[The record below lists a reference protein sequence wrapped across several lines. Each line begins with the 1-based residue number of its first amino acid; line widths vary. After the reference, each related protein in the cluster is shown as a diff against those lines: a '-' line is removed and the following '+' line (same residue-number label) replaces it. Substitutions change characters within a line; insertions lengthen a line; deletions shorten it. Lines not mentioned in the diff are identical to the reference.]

1 MDSKEKTPCKHLF
14 EDIIINPY
22 GEVYACCGI
31 GVCHIPQMRLGNIH
45 QEPIQ
50 TIYERAFEDVLKIWL
65 YTEGPQD
72 VLAFSPTRASC
83 PSSGTTYLKPTV
95 CRYCFIIVKPK
106 QKMKDEPNN
115 KKHLTPRQIINRY
128 RKGVY
133 VDESIEVIS
142 SVISSC
148 GQTFDSI
155 AVAFPTTLAEKVL
168 DNLTTVQL
176 LYERQAAGQPIDD
189 IVIED
194 YPRLKDILQD
204 LSSPLYGIPC
214 TRIRRTTTLWTY

>member
-72 VLAFSPTRASC
+72 VLAF
-83 PSSGTTYLKPTV
+83 
-95 CRYCFIIVKPK
+95 VKK
-106 QKMKDEPNN
+106 KTGQKFN
-115 KKHLTPRQIINRY
+115 
-128 RKGVY
+128 
-133 VDESIEVIS
+133 
-142 SVISSC
+142 
-148 GQTFDSI
+148 
-155 AVAFPTTLAEKVL
+155 
-168 DNLTTVQL
+168 
-176 LYERQAAGQPIDD
+176 
-189 IVIED
+189 
-194 YPRLKDILQD
+194 
-204 LSSPLYGIPC
+204 
-214 TRIRRTTTLWTY
+214 

>member
-72 VLAFSPTRASC
+72 VLACLLYTSPSPRDGLLSRM
-83 PSSGTTYLKPTV
+83 PSS
-95 CRYCFIIVKPK
+95 
-106 QKMKDEPNN
+106 
-115 KKHLTPRQIINRY
+115 
-128 RKGVY
+128 
-133 VDESIEVIS
+133 
-142 SVISSC
+142 
-148 GQTFDSI
+148 
-155 AVAFPTTLAEKVL
+155 A
-168 DNLTTVQL
+168 
-176 LYERQAAGQPIDD
+176 
-189 IVIED
+189 
-194 YPRLKDILQD
+194 
-204 LSSPLYGIPC
+204 
-214 TRIRRTTTLWTY
+214 

>member
-1 MDSKEKTPCKHLF
+1 
-14 EDIIINPY
+14 
-22 GEVYACCGI
+22 
-31 GVCHIPQMRLGNIH
+31 
-45 QEPIQ
+45 
-50 TIYERAFEDVLKIWL
+50 
-65 YTEGPQD
+65 
-72 VLAFSPTRASC
+72 
-83 PSSGTTYLKPTV
+83 
-95 CRYCFIIVKPK
+95 
-106 QKMKDEPNN
+106 MKDEPNN

-168 DNLTTVQL
+168 ENLTTAQL

-189 IVIED
+189 IAIDD

-204 LSSPLYGIPC
+204 LSYPPLWESMHKDKEDNDFMDILNERGGFINTMLRMTSHPKLS
-214 TRIRRTTTLWTY
+214 TV